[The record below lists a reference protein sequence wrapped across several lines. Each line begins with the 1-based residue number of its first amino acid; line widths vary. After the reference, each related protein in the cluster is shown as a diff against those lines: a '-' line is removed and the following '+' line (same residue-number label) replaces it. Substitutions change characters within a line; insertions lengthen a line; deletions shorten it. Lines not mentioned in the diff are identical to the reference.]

1 MHIYTRFRA
10 KDWGRR
16 IGAVAVAMAM
26 LAAVVA
32 CDPEEAQPTDAPP
45 SATAVMPSPTPTLA
59 PTATPSPTSNP
70 TPEPTPAPTAT
81 SAPTVEPTATPTPI
95 STSTPT
101 PTPEPT
107 ATPAQELQTAQEVLD
122 AASAAMASVETGS
135 VRMEIESTLD
145 GPIFFE
151 TKIVVHGDFQ
161 APDRSRFTTVA
172 TSGGSSLEYDS
183 IVIGMEGYQENPF
196 SGVWEASPDA
206 FIFLGEAS
214 HLGKL
219 DLGLETEVV
228 ELITLVGVVDLDG
241 VSVYYLS
248 GALPA
253 DAAADL
259 VGDSSLENKAYDA
272 PVETEMWIGVEDFLV
287 RKLGVRFKQTDAIS
301 GTSLAGQTIMTFSDY
316 GKAVDIQA
324 PGGSVAHTFIPFP
337 PATLKACPRIKRRA
351 SSSLWSGGERECN
364 QSSSVQSSRL
374 TPL

>member
-1 MHIYTRFRA
+1 MVSLCPVWMPASPRSSEDRVLASEARCVGSNPAGGTITGSKFMHIFARFRK

-16 IGAVAVAMAM
+16 IGTVAVAMAM
-26 LAAVVA
+26 LALMAAAVA

-45 SATAVMPSPTPTLA
+45 SATAVMPSPTPTQA

-81 SAPTVEPTATPTPI
+81 STPTAEPTAPPTPI

-107 ATPAQELQTAQEVLD
+107 ATPARELQTAQEVLD

-135 VRMEIESTLD
+135 VRMEVESTLD

-172 TSGGSSLEYDS
+172 TSGGLPLEYDS

-228 ELITLVGVVDLDG
+228 ELITLVGMVNLDG
-241 VSVYYLS
+241 VSVYHLS

-287 RKLGVRFKQTDAIS
+287 RKLGVRFKQTEPTS

-324 PGGSVAHTFIPFP
+324 PEV
-337 PATLKACPRIKRRA
+337 
-351 SSSLWSGGERECN
+351 
-364 QSSSVQSSRL
+364 V
-374 TPL
+374 

>member
-1 MHIYTRFRA
+1 MVSLCPVWMPASPRSSEDRVLASEARCVGSNPAGGAITRSKAIHTYARFRA
-10 KDWGRR
+10 KGRGRR
-16 IGAVAVAMAM
+16 FGAVAVAMAL
-26 LAAVVA
+26 LALMAAAVA
-32 CDPEEAQPTDAPP
+32 CDPEETQPTDAPP
-45 SATAVMPSPTPTLA
+45 TATVVMPSPTPSQA
-59 PTATPSPTSNP
+59 PTVNP
-70 TPEPTPAPTAT
+70 GPAPTIESTPTPTPVPAP
-81 SAPTVEPTATPTPI
+81 SAEPAATPTPT

-101 PTPEPT
+101 PTPDPT
-107 ATPAQELQTAQEVLD
+107 GTPAPELQTAQEVLD
-122 AASAAMASVETGS
+122 AASATMASVETGS

-151 TKIVVHGDFQ
+151 AKIVVHGDFQ

-172 TSGGSSLEYDS
+172 TSGGSSLEYAS

-214 HLGKL
+214 RLGKL

-253 DAAADL
+253 GAVADL
-259 VGDSSLENKAYDA
+259 VADPTLVNKAHDA

-287 RKLGVRFKQTDAIS
+287 RKLGVRFEQTDSVS
-301 GTSLAGQTIMTFSDY
+301 GTSLAGQTIITYSDY

-324 PGGSVAHTFIPFP
+324 PEV
-337 PATLKACPRIKRRA
+337 
-351 SSSLWSGGERECN
+351 
-364 QSSSVQSSRL
+364 V
-374 TPL
+374 

>member
-1 MHIYTRFRA
+1 
-10 KDWGRR
+10 
-16 IGAVAVAMAM
+16 MAM
-26 LAAVVA
+26 LALMTAAVA
-32 CDPEEAQPTDAPP
+32 CDPEETQPTDAPP
-45 SATAVMPSPTPTLA
+45 TATAVMPSPTPAQA
-59 PTATPSPTSNP
+59 PTVNPGPAPTIESTP
-70 TPEPTPAPTAT
+70 TPTPVPAPTAT
-81 SAPTVEPTATPTPI
+81 SAPTPEPAATPTPT
-95 STSTPT
+95 STSAPT

-107 ATPAQELQTAQEVLD
+107 ATPAPELQTAQEALD

-145 GPIFFE
+145 GPFYFE
-151 TKIVVHGDFQ
+151 TKIEVHGDFQ

-172 TSGGSSLEYDS
+172 TSGGLPLEYDS
-183 IVIGMEGYQENPF
+183 VVIGMEGYQENPF
-196 SGVWEASPDA
+196 SGEWEASPDA

-253 DAAADL
+253 GAAADL
-259 VGDSSLENKAYDA
+259 VADPTLVNKAYDA

-287 RKLGVRFKQTDAIS
+287 RKLGVRFKQTDAVS

-324 PGGSVAHTFIPFP
+324 PEVM
-337 PATLKACPRIKRRA
+337 
-351 SSSLWSGGERECN
+351 
-364 QSSSVQSSRL
+364 
-374 TPL
+374 

>member
-1 MHIYTRFRA
+1 MVSLCPVWMPASPRSSEDRVLASEARCVGSNPAGGTITGSRFMHIFARFRK

-26 LAAVVA
+26 LALMAAAVA
-32 CDPEEAQPTDAPP
+32 CDPEEGQQTDPTP
-45 SATAVMPSPTPTLA
+45 SATAVMPSPTPTQA
-59 PTATPSPTSNP
+59 PTVNPGPAPTVESTPTPTPVPAP
-70 TPEPTPAPTAT
+70 TPEPA
-81 SAPTVEPTATPTPI
+81 ATPTPT

-101 PTPEPT
+101 PTPDPT
-107 ATPAQELQTAQEVLD
+107 GTPAPELQTAQEVLD

-172 TSGGSSLEYDS
+172 TSGGASLEYDS
-183 IVIGMEGYQENPF
+183 VVIGMEGYQENPF
-196 SGVWEASPDA
+196 SGEWEASPDA

-219 DLGLETEVV
+219 DLGLETEAV

-272 PVETEMWIGVEDFLV
+272 PVETEIWIGVEDFLV
-287 RKLGVRFKQTDAIS
+287 RKLGFRFKQMDPVS
-301 GTSLAGQTIMTFSDY
+301 GTSLAGQTIITFSDY

-324 PGGSVAHTFIPFP
+324 PEV
-337 PATLKACPRIKRRA
+337 
-351 SSSLWSGGERECN
+351 
-364 QSSSVQSSRL
+364 V
-374 TPL
+374 

>member
-1 MHIYTRFRA
+1 MVSLCPVWMPASPRSSEDRVLASEARCVGSNPAGGTITGSKFMHIFARFRK

-26 LAAVVA
+26 LALMAAAVA

-45 SATAVMPSPTPTLA
+45 SATAVMPSPTPTQA
-59 PTATPSPTSNP
+59 PTATPGPAPTIESTP
-70 TPEPTPAPTAT
+70 TPTAT
-81 SAPTVEPTATPTPI
+81 SAPSAEPAATLSPT

-161 APDRSRFTTVA
+161 APDRSRFTTIA

-272 PVETEMWIGVEDFLV
+272 PVETEMWIGVEDSLV

-324 PGGSVAHTFIPFP
+324 PEVT
-337 PATLKACPRIKRRA
+337 
-351 SSSLWSGGERECN
+351 
-364 QSSSVQSSRL
+364 
-374 TPL
+374 

>member
-1 MHIYTRFRA
+1 
-10 KDWGRR
+10 
-16 IGAVAVAMAM
+16 
-26 LAAVVA
+26 
-32 CDPEEAQPTDAPP
+32 
-45 SATAVMPSPTPTLA
+45 
-59 PTATPSPTSNP
+59 
-70 TPEPTPAPTAT
+70 
-81 SAPTVEPTATPTPI
+81 
-95 STSTPT
+95 
-101 PTPEPT
+101 
-107 ATPAQELQTAQEVLD
+107 
-122 AASAAMASVETGS
+122 MASVETGS

-287 RKLGVRFKQTDAIS
+287 RKLGVRFKQTEPTS

-324 PGGSVAHTFIPFP
+324 PEVM
-337 PATLKACPRIKRRA
+337 
-351 SSSLWSGGERECN
+351 
-364 QSSSVQSSRL
+364 
-374 TPL
+374 

>member
-1 MHIYTRFRA
+1 MHTFA
-10 KDWGRR
+10 KIEKKGWSWR
-16 IGAVAVAMAM
+16 IGSVAVAMAM
-26 LAAVVA
+26 LALMAAAVA
-32 CDPEEAQPTDAPP
+32 CDPEEGQPTGAPP
-45 SATAVMPSPTPTLA
+45 SAPAVMTSPTPTQA
-59 PTATPSPTSNP
+59 PTATPAPTSNP

-81 SAPTVEPTATPTPI
+81 SMPTAEPTATPTPI

-161 APDRSRFTTVA
+161 APDRSRFTTIA

-219 DLGLETEVV
+219 DLGLETKVV

-324 PGGSVAHTFIPFP
+324 PEVT
-337 PATLKACPRIKRRA
+337 
-351 SSSLWSGGERECN
+351 
-364 QSSSVQSSRL
+364 
-374 TPL
+374 

>member
-1 MHIYTRFRA
+1 MHIYARFKA
-10 KDWGRR
+10 KGWSRR

-26 LAAVVA
+26 LALMTAAVA
-32 CDPEEAQPTDAPP
+32 CDPEEGQQTDPTP
-45 SATAVMPSPTPTLA
+45 SATAVMPSPTPTQA
-59 PTATPSPTSNP
+59 PTVNPGPAPTIESTP
-70 TPEPTPAPTAT
+70 TPTPVPAPTAT
-81 SAPTVEPTATPTPI
+81 SAPTAEPAATPTPT

-107 ATPAQELQTAQEVLD
+107 ATPAPELQTAQEVLD

-135 VRMEIESTLD
+135 VRMEVESTLD

-172 TSGGSSLEYDS
+172 TSGGLPLEYDS
-183 IVIGMEGYQENPF
+183 VVIGMEGYQENPF
-196 SGVWEASPDA
+196 SGEWEASPDA

-259 VGDSSLENKAYDA
+259 VGDPSLENKAYDA
-272 PVETEMWIGVEDFLV
+272 PVETEIWIGVEDFLV
-287 RKLGVRFKQTDAIS
+287 RKLGFRFEAD
-301 GTSLAGQTIMTFSDY
+301 GL
-316 GKAVDIQA
+316 
-324 PGGSVAHTFIPFP
+324 
-337 PATLKACPRIKRRA
+337 R
-351 SSSLWSGGERECN
+351 
-364 QSSSVQSSRL
+364 
-374 TPL
+374 

>member
-1 MHIYTRFRA
+1 
-10 KDWGRR
+10 
-16 IGAVAVAMAM
+16 MAM
-26 LAAVVA
+26 LALMTAAVA
-32 CDPEEAQPTDAPP
+32 CDPEEGQQTDPTP
-45 SATAVMPSPTPTLA
+45 SATTVMPSPTPTQA
-59 PTATPSPTSNP
+59 PTVNPGPAPTIESTP
-70 TPEPTPAPTAT
+70 TPTPVPAPTAT
-81 SAPTVEPTATPTPI
+81 SAPTAEPAATPTPT

-107 ATPAQELQTAQEVLD
+107 ATPAPELQTAQEVLD

-135 VRMEIESTLD
+135 VRMEVESTLD

-172 TSGGSSLEYDS
+172 TSGGLPLEYDS
-183 IVIGMEGYQENPF
+183 VVIGMEGYQENPF
-196 SGVWEASPDA
+196 SGEWEASSDA

-214 HLGKL
+214 RLGKL

-241 VSVYYLS
+241 VSVYYLN

-287 RKLGVRFKQTDAIS
+287 RKLGVRFKQTEPTS

-324 PGGSVAHTFIPFP
+324 PEVT
-337 PATLKACPRIKRRA
+337 
-351 SSSLWSGGERECN
+351 
-364 QSSSVQSSRL
+364 
-374 TPL
+374 